1 MKKTIF
7 KLILLIIA
15 FLLSIVIMQNSV
27 WATNE
32 NIEILEKSNG
42 DYLIY
47 IKDNLNNDFEFA
59 FSNVANVDKNSL
71 SYMNS
76 ETDGIGEN
84 ANKIAYV
91 NSVTKALFN
100 QPTYMWARIG
110 TNYILEG
117 VQVDLSKAM
126 HEYNLQYVASLT
138 KEIEVD
144 TTKTNTVKK
153 IIEEKEITKTVGK
166 VILTNINEN
175 ANYSYILVKL
185 PNTQEYNKLMNLVAI
200 VSKFNS
206 TTNMYKRINVYKE
219 FLNTFNNLIPS
230 YTDNWIDIQEN
241 EILQPEDA
249 EDGEQYI
256 LWIKESQNDQTIK
269 LDIQFLTS
277 HKKYSEEK
285 IMETITTKLPITYD
299 NNILLIA
306 LVILVLV
313 SVAVYIRI
321 KTLKNK
327 EEK

>member
-1 MKKTIF
+1 MKKTIS
-7 KLILLIIA
+7 KLIVLIIA
-15 FLLSIVIMQNSV
+15 FLLSIVIMKISV
-27 WATNE
+27 YATNE

-59 FSNVANVDKNSL
+59 FSNVANADKNSL
-71 SYMNS
+71 SYMDS
-76 ETDGIGEN
+76 ETDGTGEN
-84 ANKIAYV
+84 ASKVAYV
-91 NSVTKALFN
+91 NSVTKELFN

-126 HEYNLQYVASLT
+126 HEYDLQYAASLT

-144 TTKTNTVKK
+144 TTKTNTVKET
-153 IIEEKEITKTVGK
+153 IDGKEITTTVGK
-166 VILTNINEN
+166 VVLTNINEN

-185 PNTQEYNKLMNLVAI
+185 PNSQEYNKLMDLATR

-206 TTNMYKRINVYKE
+206 TTNMYTRINIYNE

-230 YTDNWIDIQEN
+230 DTDNWINVQEN

-256 LWIKESQNDQTIK
+256 LWIRESQNNQTTK

-277 HKKYSEEK
+277 HKQYSEEK
-285 IMETITTKLPITYD
+285 IIETITTKLPITYD
-299 NNILLIA
+299 NNTLLIVLA
-306 LVILVLV
+306 ILILVSIV
-313 SVAVYIRI
+313 VCIRI

>member
-1 MKKTIF
+1 MKKTIS
-7 KLILLIIA
+7 KLIVLIIA
-15 FLLSIVIMQNSV
+15 FLLSIVIMQISV
-27 WATNE
+27 YATNE
-32 NIEILEKSNG
+32 NIEILEKANG

-59 FSNVANVDKNSL
+59 FSNVANADKNSL
-71 SYMNS
+71 SYMDS
-76 ETDGIGEN
+76 ETDGTGEN
-84 ANKIAYV
+84 ASKVAYV
-91 NSVTKALFN
+91 NSVTKELFN

-126 HEYNLQYVASLT
+126 HEYDLQYAASLT

-144 TTKTNTVKK
+144 TTKTNTVKET
-153 IIEEKEITKTVGK
+153 IDGKEITTTVGK
-166 VILTNINEN
+166 VVLTNINEN

-185 PNTQEYNKLMNLVAI
+185 PNSQEYNKLMDLATR

-206 TTNMYKRINVYKE
+206 TTNMYTRINIYNE

-230 YTDNWIDIQEN
+230 DTDNWINVQEN

-256 LWIKESQNDQTIK
+256 LWIRESQNNQTTK

-277 HKKYSEEK
+277 HKQYSEEK
-285 IMETITTKLPITYD
+285 IIETITTKLPITYD
-299 NNILLIA
+299 NNTLLIVLA
-306 LVILVLV
+306 ILILV
-313 SVAVYIRI
+313 SVVVCIRI

>member
-1 MKKTIF
+1 MKKTIS
-7 KLILLIIA
+7 KLIVLIIA
-15 FLLSIVIMQNSV
+15 FLLSIVIMQISV
-27 WATNE
+27 YATNE
-32 NIEILEKSNG
+32 NIEILEKANG

-59 FSNVANVDKNSL
+59 FSNVANADKNSL
-71 SYMNS
+71 SYMDS
-76 ETDGIGEN
+76 ETDGTGEN
-84 ANKIAYV
+84 ASKVAYV
-91 NSVTKALFN
+91 NSVTKELFN

-126 HEYNLQYVASLT
+126 HEYDLQYAASLT

-144 TTKTNTVKK
+144 TTKTNTVKET
-153 IIEEKEITKTVGK
+153 IDGKEITTTVGK
-166 VILTNINEN
+166 VVLTNINEN

-185 PNTQEYNKLMNLVAI
+185 PNSQEYNKLMDLATR

-206 TTNMYKRINVYKE
+206 TTNMYTRINIYNE

-230 YTDNWIDIQEN
+230 DTDNWIDVQEN

-256 LWIKESQNDQTIK
+256 LWIRESQNNQTTK

-277 HKKYSEEK
+277 HKQYSEER
-285 IMETITTKLPITYD
+285 IIETITTKLPITYD
-299 NNILLIA
+299 NNTLLIVLA
-306 LVILVLV
+306 ILILV
-313 SVAVYIRI
+313 SVVVCIRI

>member
-1 MKKTIF
+1 MKKTIS
-7 KLILLIIA
+7 KLIVLIIA
-15 FLLSIVIMQNSV
+15 FLLSIVIMQISV
-27 WATNE
+27 YATNE

-59 FSNVANVDKNSL
+59 FSNVANADKNSL
-71 SYMNS
+71 SYMDS
-76 ETDGIGEN
+76 ETDGTGEN
-84 ANKIAYV
+84 ASKVAYV

-126 HEYNLQYVASLT
+126 HEYDLQYAASLT

-144 TTKTNTVKK
+144 TTKTNTVKET
-153 IIEEKEITKTVGK
+153 IDGKEITTTVGK
-166 VILTNINEN
+166 VVLTNINEN

-185 PNTQEYNKLMNLVAI
+185 PNSQEYNKLMDLATR

-206 TTNMYKRINVYKE
+206 TTNMYQRINVYKE

-230 YTDNWIDIQEN
+230 DTDNWIDVQEN

-299 NNILLIA
+299 NNTLLIVLA
-306 LVILVLV
+306 ILILVSIV
-313 SVAVYIRI
+313 VCIRI

>member
-1 MKKTIF
+1 MKKTIS
-7 KLILLIIA
+7 KLIVLIIA
-15 FLLSIVIMQNSV
+15 FLLSIVIMQISV
-27 WATNE
+27 YATNE

-59 FSNVANVDKNSL
+59 FSNVANADKNSL
-71 SYMNS
+71 SYMDS
-76 ETDGIGEN
+76 ETDGTGEN
-84 ANKIAYV
+84 ASKVAYV

-126 HEYNLQYVASLT
+126 HEYDLQYAASLT
-138 KEIEVD
+138 KEIDVD
-144 TTKTNTVKK
+144 TTKTNTVKET
-153 IIEEKEITKTVGK
+153 IDGKEITTTVGK
-166 VILTNINEN
+166 VVLTNINEN

-185 PNTQEYNKLMNLVAI
+185 PNSQEYNKLMDLATR

-206 TTNMYKRINVYKE
+206 TTNMYQRINVYKE

-230 YTDNWIDIQEN
+230 DTDNWIDVQEN

-256 LWIKESQNDQTIK
+256 LWIRESQNNQTTK

-299 NNILLIA
+299 NNTLLIVLA
-306 LVILVLV
+306 ILILV
-313 SVAVYIRI
+313 SVVVCIRI

>member
-1 MKKTIF
+1 MKKTIS
-7 KLILLIIA
+7 KLIVLIIA
-15 FLLSIVIMQNSV
+15 FLLSIVIMQISV
-27 WATNE
+27 YATNE

-59 FSNVANVDKNSL
+59 FSNVANADKNSL
-71 SYMNS
+71 SYMDS
-76 ETDGIGEN
+76 ETDGTGEN
-84 ANKIAYV
+84 ASKVAYV

-126 HEYNLQYVASLT
+126 HEYDLQYAASLT
-138 KEIEVD
+138 KEIDVD
-144 TTKTNTVKK
+144 TTKTNTVKET
-153 IIEEKEITKTVGK
+153 IDGKEITTTVGK
-166 VILTNINEN
+166 VVLTNINEN

-185 PNTQEYNKLMNLVAI
+185 PNSQEYNKLMDLATR

-206 TTNMYKRINVYKE
+206 TTNMYTRINIYNE

-230 YTDNWIDIQEN
+230 DTDNWIDVQEN

-256 LWIKESQNDQTIK
+256 LWIRESQNNQTTK

-277 HKKYSEEK
+277 HKQYSEER
-285 IMETITTKLPITYD
+285 IIETITTKLPITYD
-299 NNILLIA
+299 NNTLLIVLA
-306 LVILVLV
+306 ILILV
-313 SVAVYIRI
+313 SVVVCIRI

>member
-153 IIEEKEITKTVGK
+153 MIEEKEITKTVGK

-313 SVAVYIRI
+313 SVTVYIRI

>member
-1 MKKTIF
+1 MKKTIS
-7 KLILLIIA
+7 KLIVLIIA
-15 FLLSIVIMQNSV
+15 FLLSIVIMQISV
-27 WATNE
+27 YATNE
-32 NIEILEKSNG
+32 NIEILEKANG

-59 FSNVANVDKNSL
+59 FSNVANADKNSL
-71 SYMNS
+71 SYMDS
-76 ETDGIGEN
+76 ETDGTGEN
-84 ANKIAYV
+84 ASKVAYV
-91 NSVTKALFN
+91 NSVTKKLFN
-100 QPTYMWARIG
+100 QPTYMWVRIG

-126 HEYNLQYVASLT
+126 HEYDLQYAASLT

-144 TTKTNTVKK
+144 TTKTNTVKET
-153 IIEEKEITKTVGK
+153 IDGKEITTTVGK
-166 VILTNINEN
+166 VVLTNINEN

-185 PNTQEYNKLMNLVAI
+185 PNSQEYNKLMDLATR

-206 TTNMYKRINVYKE
+206 TTNMYTRINIYNE

-230 YTDNWIDIQEN
+230 DTDNWINVQEN

-256 LWIKESQNDQTIK
+256 LWIRESQNNQTTK

-277 HKKYSEEK
+277 HKQYSEEK
-285 IMETITTKLPITYD
+285 IIETITTKLPITYD
-299 NNILLIA
+299 NNTLLIVLA
-306 LVILVLV
+306 ILILVSIV
-313 SVAVYIRI
+313 VCIRI

>member
-42 DYLIY
+42 EYLIY

-153 IIEEKEITKTVGK
+153 MIEEKEITKTVGK
-166 VILTNINEN
+166 VILTSINEN

-313 SVAVYIRI
+313 SVTVYIRI

>member
-91 NSVTKALFN
+91 NSITKELFN

-153 IIEEKEITKTVGK
+153 MIEEKEITKTVGK

-249 EDGEQYI
+249 EDGEEYV

-321 KTLKNK
+321 KSLKNK